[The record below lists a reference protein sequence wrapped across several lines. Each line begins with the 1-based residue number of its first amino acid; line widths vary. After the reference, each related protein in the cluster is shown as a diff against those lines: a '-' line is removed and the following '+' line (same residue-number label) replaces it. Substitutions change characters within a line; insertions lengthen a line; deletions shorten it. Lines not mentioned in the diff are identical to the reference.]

1 MQEPASIGLNPREE
15 KDDGDCKPMCG
26 GAADSTGVACP
37 GTLAKRGTSSG
48 AAGFVVELING
59 ASEKEGERE
68 VWRQRKACAE
78 RWKRVSGRGRSTWRA
93 GSEPLDGRHG
103 ERARRWRDRGRPSG
117 LGLPQPRAIRRR
129 TTGTGGASCLRRVG
143 RMLELDDALNQ
154 MPMMR
159 FNLAR

>member
-59 ASEKEGERE
+59 ASEGEGGEGRGSAAPEEGLCGEMEEGERQGE
-68 VWRQRKACAE
+68 IDME
-78 RWKRVSGRGRSTWRA
+78 SG
-93 GSEPLDGRHG
+93 
-103 ERARRWRDRGRPSG
+103 
-117 LGLPQPRAIRRR
+117 I
-129 TTGTGGASCLRRVG
+129 GA
-143 RMLELDDALNQ
+143 
-154 MPMMR
+154 P
-159 FNLAR
+159 